1 MAAASVADG
10 RASAA
15 ARQLV
20 SIGGED
26 GRVIEPTAFD
36 ADPDGTFV
44 VADAPNGRERVQIF
58 APDGRRAGGFQLPGR
73 ATPRVT
79 LGSLSLSG
87 IGTLQFTGRS
97 VLISQPETGGLMT
110 EYGLAGTPVRTI
122 GRLRATGHEGDRDL
136 LEGLDP
142 RRDALSPFGAGVA
155 AHLRGLV
162 AWRVDQ
168 DVPVAVH
175 ELNQSLEYANRV
187 SDFLE
192 MGELMCH
199 DALRREEFELALNFS
214 SSRMS
219 AVLLS
224 LLRIPDV
231 RGWAM
236 TSDGYRSIRTPWA
249 RLFAASCLNRRI
261 ASFNLVDCYRGVA
274 GCLDAPVDGLSFR
287 IADTARQSVA
297 ARLAE
302 MGVAADA
309 SLVALQLG
317 ASREIRQWPI
327 ESFARVAHELA
338 SDGHRVVLLGGA
350 GERALAER
358 LVAACAD
365 APSTPVDL
373 CGRTSIQELGAL
385 LERCRLLITG
395 DTGPMHMAAATRTPV
410 IGLFFGPA
418 LPFDTGPYG
427 SGHVVLHAGVS
438 CAPCDHAVQC
448 LDPFCRRTLT
458 PELIAEVA
466 RARLAG
472 DDARLAALA
481 TQAGRTGPVRVY
493 RTGID
498 ADGLFACRALGD
510 VAPRP
515 DDELRRAYR
524 GMWLARLAGQPL
536 PPPLPARVD
545 AAPFAA
551 LAGLARL
558 GNELAAD
565 LQRHAAMRAPRIDA
579 IERAGREIEVLDRS
593 IAEHGRV
600 HPEAALLTQMFSFE
614 KETMAGES
622 LDQLA
627 RECVRLYRDLGRSAD
642 DMLALL
648 GGDRVAHEVGDADLR
663 Q

>member
-1 MAAASVADG
+1 MSTPSSS
-10 RASAA
+10 SA
-15 ARQLV
+15 
-20 SIGGED
+20 
-26 GRVIEPTAFD
+26 
-36 ADPDGTFV
+36 
-44 VADAPNGRERVQIF
+44 N
-58 APDGRRAGGFQLPGR
+58 
-73 ATPRVT
+73 
-79 LGSLSLSG
+79 
-87 IGTLQFTGRS
+87 
-97 VLISQPETGGLMT
+97 
-110 EYGLAGTPVRTI
+110 
-122 GRLRATGHEGDRDL
+122 GRLRRIVIVNLTRLGDLLQTSPTIAGLHAVHPEAKITLVAEKNFAEVCESIPGVDRVHRIDLDRLGHLL
-136 LEGLDP
+136 LEGP
-142 RRDALSPFGAGVA
+142 ARIGDAYQYVREVVDE
-155 AHLRGLV
+155 LR
-162 AWRVDQ
+162 AED
-168 DVPVAVH
+168 
-175 ELNQSLEYANRV
+175 
-187 SDFLE
+187 
-192 MGELMCH
+192 
-199 DALRREEFELALNFS
+199 FELALNYS

-249 RLFAASCLNRRI
+249 RLFAASCLNRRM

-274 GCLDAPVDGLSFR
+274 GCLEAPVDGLSFR
-287 IADTARQSVA
+287 IADGARQSIA
-297 ARLAE
+297 SRLAE
-302 MGVAADA
+302 MGVASDA

-338 SDGHRVVLLGGA
+338 SDGHRIVLLGG
-350 GERALAER
+350 GGDRPLAER

-365 APSTPVDL
+365 APSAPVDL

-385 LERCRLLITG
+385 LERCSLLLTG

-410 IGLFFGPA
+410 VGLFFGPA

-427 SGHVVLHAGVS
+427 NGHVVLHAGVG

-458 PELIAEVA
+458 PELIADVA

-472 DDARLAALA
+472 DDARLAELA
-481 TQAGRTGPVRVY
+481 TLAGRTGPVRVY
-493 RTGID
+493 RTGI
-498 ADGLFACRALGD
+498 APDGLFECEALGD
-510 VAPRP
+510 VPPRL

-524 GMWLARLAGQPL
+524 HVWLARLGGGPL
-536 PPPLPARVD
+536 PVARATRVD

-551 LAGLARL
+551 LAGIARL
-558 GNELAAD
+558 GGELAD
-565 LQRHAAMRAPRIDA
+565 GLQRQCALRAPRIEA
-579 IERAGREIEVLDRS
+579 IERTVREIEVLDRS

-600 HPEAALLTQMFSFE
+600 HPEAALLTQMFTFD
-614 KETMAGES
+614 KESMSGES

-627 RECVRLYRDLGRSAD
+627 RECAALYRDLGRSAG

-648 GGDRVAHEVGDADLR
+648 GGDRAAREVGDADLR